1 MTLSSGPCQDW
12 TPVWTCDVSSYSP
25 TITGSAVSLASTL
38 LWGLSG
44 RQFGL
49 CEATL
54 RPCRRECYEAWPT
67 QSYAAPWSV
76 FGGAASFGWDAGFWF
91 PWNCG
96 SCRGDCSCGEVPE
109 VLLPARVNS
118 VVQVKVDGAPL
129 ATGSYRLDNN
139 RIVVR
144 TDGQRWPRC
153 NNLVLD
159 DTQPGT
165 WSITAQWGIPVPAS
179 AGVAVGQMACEIARA
194 MTGQDCQLPANVTQL
209 VRQGITITMPNI
221 QDLLAEGRTG
231 LNLVDMFLT
240 AVNPNSLNQRART
253 YSVDRPSVRRA
264 GT

>member
-1 MTLSSGPCQDW
+1 MTLENGPCQDW
-12 TPVWTCDVSSYSP
+12 TPVWTCDISTFSP
-25 TITGSAVSLASTL
+25 TVTGSAVSLATQL

-54 RPCRRECYEAWPT
+54 RPCRRECYESFPA

-76 FGGAASFGWDAGFWF
+76 FGAAATAGWDSSYWF
-91 PWNCG
+91 ASSCG
-96 SCRGDCSCGEVPE
+96 RCRDNCSCGEVPE

-118 VVQVKVDGAPL
+118 VVQIKVDGAPL
-129 ATGSYRLDNN
+129 VTGSYRLDNN

-159 DTQPGT
+159 DTHAGT
-165 WSITAQWGIPVPAS
+165 WSITALWGLDVPAA
-179 AGVAVGQMACEIARA
+179 AGPAVGQMACEIARA
-194 MTGQDCQLPANVTQL
+194 MMGQDCQLPANVTQL
-209 VRQGITITMPNI
+209 VRQGVTITMPNI

-231 LNLVDMFLT
+231 LNLVDWFLA
-240 AVNPNSLNQRART
+240 AVNPNSLTQRART
-253 YSVDRPSVRRA
+253 YSVDHRPVRRA
-264 GT
+264 GS